1 MSSMPE
7 RSAVLVSNTTPL
19 IALTAAL
26 GSLDILKYM
35 YVRVLVP
42 FEVAQ
47 EVRAG
52 GQTSFGVDAFQA
64 ADWLDIQ
71 DRPVTLLP
79 FLKNSLD
86 AGEASVIQT
95 ALNLSLPLVCI
106 DEVVGRRTAR
116 LCGLNLTG
124 SLGILLKA
132 RQLGFSVDLPHA
144 IENMRRHG
152 IWLSPALI
160 ASVLGNPQ

>member
-1 MSSMPE
+1 MSSMPD

-26 GSLDILKYM
+26 GSLDILKFM
-35 YVRVLVP
+35 YARVVVP

-52 GQTSFGVDAFQA
+52 GQSSFGVDAFHQ
-64 ADWLDIQ
+64 ADWLDVQ
-71 DRPVTLLP
+71 DQPVTLLP

-86 AGEASVIQT
+86 SGEASVIQT

-124 SLGILLKA
+124 SLGIMLKA
-132 RQLGFSVDLPHA
+132 RQMGFPLDMPQA
-144 IENMRRHG
+144 IHKMQSHG
-152 IWLSPALI
+152 IWLSPALVE
-160 ASVLGNPQ
+160 SVLGHPQ

>member
-1 MSSMPE
+1 MSSTLE
-7 RSAVLVSNTTPL
+7 RSLVLVSNTTPL

-26 GSLDILKYM
+26 GSLDILKFM
-35 YVRVLVP
+35 YGRVVIPL
-42 FEVAQ
+42 EVAQ

-52 GQTSFGVDAFQA
+52 GQSTFGVDAFHA
-64 ADWLDIQ
+64 ADWLDVQ
-71 DRPVTLLP
+71 DQPVTLLP

-116 LCGLNLTG
+116 LCGLSLTG
-124 SLGILLKA
+124 SLGVMLKA
-132 RQLGFSVDLPHA
+132 HQLGFPVNLSQA
-144 IENMRRHG
+144 ISNMRQHG
-152 IWLSPALI
+152 IWLSPVLI
-160 ASVLGNPQ
+160 ESVLAKVQ

>member
-1 MSSMPE
+1 MSSTPE
-7 RSAVLVSNTTPL
+7 RSQALVSNTTPL
-19 IALTAAL
+19 IALAAAL
-26 GSLDILKYM
+26 GSLDILKFM
-35 YVRVLVP
+35 YARVVVP

-52 GQTSFGVDAFQA
+52 GQASFGVDVFDQT
-64 ADWLDIQ
+64 DWLDVQ
-71 DRPVTLLP
+71 DQPVTLLP
-79 FLKNSLD
+79 FLQNSLD

-116 LCGLNLTG
+116 LCGLSLTG
-124 SLGILLKA
+124 SLGVMLKA
-132 RQLGFSVDLPHA
+132 RQLGFPLDLPQA
-144 IENMRRHG
+144 IHNMQSHG

-160 ASVLGNPQ
+160 ASVLDHPQ

>member
-1 MSSMPE
+1 MFSTPE

-26 GSLDILKYM
+26 GSLDILKFM
-35 YVRVLVP
+35 YARVVVP

-47 EVRAG
+47 EIRAG
-52 GQTSFGVDAFQA
+52 GQASFGVGVFHQ
-64 ADWLDIQ
+64 ADWLDVQ
-71 DRPVTLLP
+71 DQPVTLLP
-79 FLKNSLD
+79 FLQNSLD

-106 DEVVGRRTAR
+106 DEAVGRRTAR

-124 SLGILLKA
+124 SLGVMLKA
-132 RQLGFSVDLPHA
+132 QQLGFRLDLPEA
-144 IENMRRHG
+144 IYKMQSHG

>member
-1 MSSMPE
+1 MKWPK
-7 RSAVLVSNTTPL
+7 RS
-19 IALTAAL
+19 
-26 GSLDILKYM
+26 
-35 YVRVLVP
+35 VRV
-42 FEVAQ
+42 
-47 EVRAG
+47 
-52 GQTSFGVDAFQA
+52 
-64 ADWLDIQ
+64 
-71 DRPVTLLP
+71 
-79 FLKNSLD
+79 D

-116 LCGLNLTG
+116 PCGLSLTG

-144 IENMRRHG
+144 IENMHRHG

-160 ASVLGNPQ
+160 EVVLSQVQ

>member
-26 GSLDILKYM
+26 GSLDILKFM
-35 YVRVLVP
+35 YARVVVP

-52 GQTSFGVDAFQA
+52 GQTSFGIDAFQA

-79 FLKNSLD
+79 FLKK
-86 AGEASVIQT
+86 
-95 ALNLSLPLVCI
+95 LP
-106 DEVVGRRTAR
+106 GRSR
-116 LCGLNLTG
+116 
-124 SLGILLKA
+124 SLGHSDSFEFVVTAGL
-132 RQLGFSVDLPHA
+132 H
-144 IENMRRHG
+144 
-152 IWLSPALI
+152 
-160 ASVLGNPQ
+160 